1 MPAGK
6 SEAASALV
14 HRTLLG
20 ATALAKI
27 NDWLSLCFAYS
38 DTGKIGAEMISDP
51 GARKEEICP
60 VSDDLLG
67 ALYRSDKQGIAE
79 LVATVAPNVR
89 VLLALFC
96 YPRSHLHT
104 MGLAIAATCEE
115 DDLVRCGGRVGAVL
129 YARSREAPQLGSVPS
144 HAAERRRITL
154 ATGPLRKMIPLDDE
168 LDEASPSGA
177 AEETKVAVAVLDDFN
192 NAANS
197 TGGAADTALAASEA
211 VEAAAVNLRQR
222 IKNFFI
228 GSRELRSY

>member
-1 MPAGK
+1 
-6 SEAASALV
+6 
-14 HRTLLG
+14 
-20 ATALAKI
+20 
-27 NDWLSLCFAYS
+27 
-38 DTGKIGAEMISDP
+38 MISDP
-51 GARKEEICP
+51 GAREEEICP

-96 YPRSHLHT
+96 YPRSHLNT

-115 DDLVRCGGRVGAVL
+115 DDLVRRGGRVGAVL

-154 ATGPLRKMIPLDDE
+154 ATGPLRKMISLDDE

-177 AEETKVAVAVLDDFN
+177 AEETKVVVAVLDDFN

-197 TGGAADTALAASEA
+197 TGGAADTAL
-211 VEAAAVNLRQR
+211 VV
-222 IKNFFI
+222 
-228 GSRELRSY
+228 

>member
-1 MPAGK
+1 
-6 SEAASALV
+6 
-14 HRTLLG
+14 
-20 ATALAKI
+20 
-27 NDWLSLCFAYS
+27 
-38 DTGKIGAEMISDP
+38 MISDP
-51 GARKEEICP
+51 GAREEEICP

-67 ALYRSDKQGIAE
+67 AQYHSNKQVISE

-115 DDLVRCGGRVGAVL
+115 DDLVRCGGRAGAVL

-144 HAAERRRITL
+144 HTAERRRITL
-154 ATGPLRKMIPLDDE
+154 ATGPLRRMIPLDDE
-168 LDEASPSGA
+168 LDEASPLGA
-177 AEETKVAVAVLDDFN
+177 VEETNVVVAVLDDFN
-192 NAANS
+192 NAAKR

-222 IKNFFI
+222 MKKFFI
-228 GSRELRSY
+228 GSRKHRSY

>member
-1 MPAGK
+1 MM
-6 SEAASALV
+6 S
-14 HRTLLG
+14 
-20 ATALAKI
+20 
-27 NDWLSLCFAYS
+27 N
-38 DTGKIGAEMISDP
+38 P
-51 GARKEEICP
+51 GAREEEICP

-115 DDLVRCGGRVGAVL
+115 DDLVRRGGRVGAVL
-129 YARSREAPQLGSVPS
+129 YGQQLGSVPS

-177 AEETKVAVAVLDDFN
+177 AEETKVVVAVLDDFN

-211 VEAAAVNLRQR
+211 VEAAAVDLRQR
-222 IKNFFI
+222 IK
-228 GSRELRSY
+228 S